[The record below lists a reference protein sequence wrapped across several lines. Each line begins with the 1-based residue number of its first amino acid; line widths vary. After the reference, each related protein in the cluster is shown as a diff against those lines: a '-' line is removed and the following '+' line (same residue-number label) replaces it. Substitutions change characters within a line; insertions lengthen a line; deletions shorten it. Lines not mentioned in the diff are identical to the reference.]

1 MYMLLR
7 LVQFVIV
14 CLIVGE
20 IIKTIAYNIT
30 LQRKIQTQKLWVLRA
45 YMLLIEEQKNEY
57 MKKMYA
63 EIKEQLSSGFLE
75 IGEQNFI
82 EINSDPNKQLE
93 QWLKVEIGLI
103 EEAGGIVF
111 LKSKLYSRV
120 REIAEILKLIYSEA
134 KE

>member
-14 CLIVGE
+14 CLIVRE

-30 LQRKIQTQKLWVLRA
+30 LQRKIQTQELWVLRA
-45 YMLLIEEQKNEY
+45 YMLLIEEPKNEY

-75 IGEQNFI
+75 IGEENFV

-93 QWLKVEIGLI
+93 QWLKFEIRLI